1 MDEPIA
7 IIGVDARLPGEGDTA
22 ESFYESL
29 LAGRTAR
36 SEIPPERF
44 TIDSFWHP
52 EAERS
57 GSTRARHAH
66 FLRGSISAFDAPFF
80 SITPAEAN
88 GMDPQQRGMLESVYK
103 ALENAGIPIPKAAG
117 SQTGVYVGCFAYD
130 YNDIIV
136 KDLDLPSKYAA
147 TGTVASMLSN
157 RVSWFFDFRG
167 PSITVDTAC
176 SSSLVAAHEACM
188 SLKLREID
196 MAVVGGCNLMLS
208 PEMTLKLD
216 AAGVLGPDGKSYS
229 FDHRGNGY
237 ARGEGFGTLVLKRV
251 SDAVRDGDVIR
262 AVIRN
267 SSTNQDGKSPGI
279 TQPTKAGQAALIR
292 HVYKRA
298 GLDPS
303 VTRFFE
309 AHGTGTQVG
318 DPIEAS
324 AIAEIFAP
332 HRSPDEP
339 LYVGALKSNVG
350 HLEGAAGVAAIIKGV
365 FTLEQ
370 GVIPPN
376 IWFEKANPK
385 IKASWHLKFPTEATP
400 WPQTGLRRMSINSFG
415 IGGSNAHVVMD
426 DALHFLQQ
434 YRLVGNHRTVVSS
447 ASRGIQ
453 HQPHMNGHSNGGH
466 RRADSGIDMSV
477 NGIADAAPS
486 QLFVMSTNDQEGVI
500 RMRDSLE
507 AYLASKSLQNSVA
520 DEERLLRDLSHTL
533 AAKRTHHAW
542 RAFTIAD
549 CPGALQKT
557 LKGMPSATR
566 IKSQP
571 RLAFVFTGQ
580 GAQWPAMGIELMA
593 YPVFQQSILSAD
605 RYLNDLGCSW
615 SLSFELSKHAGSSR
629 VDDPEFCQPI
639 CTALQVALV
648 DLLASWGIFPHAI
661 TGHSSGEV
669 AGAYAA
675 GAISR
680 EAAWKVA
687 HFRGKLSS
695 KLIRSGS
702 LPQTTMAA
710 VGLDTKATWAA
721 IERVNQMGGK
731 GTLEIACMN
740 SWQSHTISG
749 DAGKINTLVEM
760 LNQEKVFAR
769 KLNVEIAYHSQYMK
783 AIADEY
789 LEAMGELEPGKA
801 QDQYKATFFSSTRGS
816 TISLAELR
824 KPSYWVANLVSPV
837 RFCESVTELL
847 KDSVDEPNTNGYAK
861 TKSAPSAVITDILEI
876 GPHAALK
883 GPLANISK
891 QISGRDAIT
900 YHSLLRRKSSAV
912 QTTLEAAGSLFC
924 QGYEVNLSAVNEAC
938 GSDGRKPVMLID
950 LPSYP
955 FNHSKE
961 YWLESRLSK
970 NFRLRSAGR
979 HDLLGV
985 PIADWNK
992 SNATWRN
999 YIRLSENPWIED
1011 HKVAGDVLYPAA
1023 GMLVMAIE
1031 ASRQIA
1037 DGSKILK
1044 GFRFKDVSFHLALR
1058 VPDDSQGVET
1068 HFYLR
1073 PYRETSSPS
1082 PSTWNEFQ
1090 LWSFNDGEW
1099 REHCRGLTQTEYE
1112 DEQTPNDL
1120 MVHEQCSKLVH
1131 DAQKTCTS
1139 DIAAD
1144 KVYHKLRQSGLDFGP
1159 TFRTLDNIQLGQD
1172 STLLAQINSPL
1183 SKIREIMPSH
1193 YVQPHLVHPAM
1204 LDGVVHANIAPL
1216 VSNSAGTEQPRVP
1229 VYAESLWVSAR
1240 PESHDAYMVMTAQPS
1255 ARGRSETESSF
1266 TAVSS
1271 TTKLPSIYASGLIFK
1286 TLPVGASQDAAES
1299 LHDAF
1304 NVEWKPDPTLLSEV
1318 QASKVFGVPMAAED
1332 NPSDWMEDC
1341 EALCLAYI
1349 RRFLASVTED
1359 RIGRME
1365 EHHMKYVSWM
1375 EHISRQTTDR
1385 TVSGIEELEEKVRS
1399 RSTPEGV
1406 LIIAV
1411 GQALDEML
1419 GGPLN
1424 PLDVIFKDKIAE
1436 NVYRY
1441 GLGSQR
1447 CYEQLCGYVD
1457 ALAHKNPAMQ
1467 ILEIGAGTGGATRP
1481 VMETLTAQ
1489 GRRYENYCFTD
1500 ISPSFFEQAKDTI
1513 FKDQLDSADFR
1524 VLNVEN
1530 DPVEQGFEAGRYDL
1544 IVAANVLHATKKI
1557 DTSLSNTRRLLKP
1570 GGKLLLFEITNIEVL
1585 LSHFCFGTL
1594 PGWWLSEDK
1603 DRRWGPL
1610 MSAES
1615 WRHHLSQCGFNGL
1628 DAVFQDFPKSAHQ
1641 MSSILVSSVPAAN
1654 TVKSTTETTY
1664 IVTDGL
1670 SAQQVDIARQISKAL
1685 GANSSACDI
1694 TSLMALGEKDLNGSI
1709 CLVLAELK
1717 SSLFQ
1722 DMTETVFT
1730 SIKRMTSQCKSL
1742 LWVTKGGDS
1751 LAPAPDMELVSG
1763 LARVARSERPNFQFI
1778 ALSFEQNE
1786 APGVIVEQC
1795 IRTLSASEDDKENS
1809 FRVTGGVPHVPR
1821 LVKADYL
1828 ADHIR
1833 SQTASL
1839 DVVQDVFGEVASRSL
1854 TLQIGTPGQL
1864 ESLRFED
1871 DLMHETPLADDEVEF
1886 KSMACGLIPLDLA
1899 LAKGKTKEAPLGL
1912 EASGIVTRVGSAS
1925 KFQAGDRVFGMA
1937 LTGALKTHVRSS
1949 DGFVAKL
1956 PDRLSW
1962 AEAAAIPVAYTTAY
1976 AVLHEMGSIRKGDK
1990 ILVHAGGSSLGQAA
2004 VQLAQ
2009 LAGAEVFVT
2018 IDDEGQRSFFATAY
2032 SVAQDHILSAQD
2044 ASFKIAVRQMT
2055 KGRGVDTVLNTLGSE
2070 LLAETVACVAPF
2082 GRLVD
2087 LSPAGDS
2094 VNTRISLSDLQEK
2107 NIRYETFNLKYRALY
2122 DHVRTQ
2128 RSFQG
2133 MVEQLLLRGPDS
2145 TIRRTPISTYAFSQI
2160 TDAFRQMQSGTQID
2174 KLVLEPHDQ
2183 DVVPVLSRRTP
2194 ACQLDPNATYVIAGG
2209 LGGLGRSVAR
2219 WMAGRGARN
2228 LILLSRR
2235 GPVQEAAK
2243 QLVKEL
2249 ELTCDKV
2256 ATPACDVT
2264 DSQALRD
2271 VIEKCLTT
2279 MPPVKGCIQ
2288 GSMVLKD
2295 NRLENMTLDEW
2306 NDAVRPKADASWNL
2320 HNVLGRD
2327 LGFFIILSSTVGIT
2341 GGPEQANYAAGNTF
2355 QDALARHLAARGA
2368 HAVSL
2373 DLPIIRGVGYV
2384 EERPE
2389 LLDHLRSVGW
2399 AFMEENEFHATLDFH
2414 CRPVDGSVPLIRSQ
2428 VLPRFWLPQQTATA
2442 GHELPAWRLD
2452 PLFSHLAVSSST
2464 AATAES
2470 TTDNK
2475 KSINHTALLT
2485 AAKSPEEAE
2494 AVVLE
2499 ALLLKLSR
2507 VLSVD
2512 VSNLDAGKPLH
2523 AYGVDSLVAVELRS
2537 WIAKELKAEVSVFD
2551 MTNASSISQVA
2562 TTATEKSKLVA
2573 KGEAK

>member
-7 IIGVDARLPGEGDTA
+7 IIGVDARLPGDGDTA

-29 LAGRTAR
+29 LAGRSAR

-44 TIDSFWHP
+44 AIDSFWHP

-66 FLRGSISAFDAPFF
+66 FLRGSIAAFDAPFF

-188 SLKLREID
+188 SLKLREIN

-251 SDAVRDGDVIR
+251 SDAIRDGDVIR

-267 SSTNQDGKSPGI
+267 TSTNQDGKSPGI
-279 TQPTKAGQAALIR
+279 TQPTKAGQAALIK
-292 HVYKRA
+292 HVYERA

-324 AIAEIFAP
+324 AIAETFAP
-332 HRSPDEP
+332 HRSPGEP

-365 FTLEQ
+365 FTLEK

-376 IWFEKANPK
+376 IWLEKVNPK
-385 IKASWHLKFPTEATP
+385 IKDSWHLKFPTEATP
-400 WPQTGLRRMSINSFG
+400 WPQPGLRRMSINSFG

-434 YRLVGNHRTVVSS
+434 YRLVGGHRTVATPGYRVITS
-447 ASRGIQ
+447 
-453 HQPHMNGHSNGGH
+453 QPHTNGHTNGSH
-466 RRADSGIDMSV
+466 RRVDSGVDMGV
-477 NGIADAAPS
+477 NGDADTAPS
-486 QLFVMSTNDQEGVI
+486 QVLVLSTNDQEGVL
-500 RMRDSLE
+500 RMRDALE
-507 AYLASKSLQNSVA
+507 GYLTSKSRKNSVA
-520 DEERLLRDLSHTL
+520 DDERLLRDLSHTL
-533 AAKRTHHAW
+533 ASKRTHHAW
-542 RAFTIAD
+542 RAFAIAD
-549 CPGALQKT
+549 CPSTLQKA
-557 LKGMPSATR
+557 LKEMPSATR

-580 GAQWPAMGIELMA
+580 GAQWPAMGVELMQ
-593 YPVFQQSILSAD
+593 YPVFQESILAAD

-615 SLSFELSKHAGSSR
+615 SLSFELSKQAGSSR

-639 CTALQVALV
+639 CTALQIALV
-648 DLLASWGIFPHAI
+648 DLLASWGIIPHAI

-695 KLIRSGS
+695 KLIRSGC
-702 LPQTTMAA
+702 LPQTGMAA

-721 IERVNQMGGK
+721 IERVSQMGGQ

-740 SWQSHTISG
+740 SWQSHTVSG
-749 DAGKINTLVEM
+749 DARKINTLVEM
-760 LNQEKVFAR
+760 LSQDKVFAR

-783 AIADEY
+783 AIAEEY
-789 LEAMGELEPGKA
+789 LEAMGDLEAGTSLKQPR
-801 QDQYKATFFSSTRGS
+801 ATFFSSTRGS
-816 TISLAELR
+816 SISSAELR

-847 KDSVDEPNTNGYAK
+847 RYSVDEPETNGSTR
-861 TKSAPSAVITDILEI
+861 TKSAPSALITDILEI

-900 YHSLLRRKSSAV
+900 YHSILKRKASAV
-912 QTTLEAAGSLFC
+912 QTALEAAGSLFC
-924 QGYEVNLSAVNEAC
+924 QGYEVDLHGVNEAG
-938 GSDGRKPVMLID
+938 GSDGRKPLMLID
-950 LPSYP
+950 LPSYS

-970 NFRLRSAGR
+970 NFRHRPTGR

-1011 HKVAGDVLYPAA
+1011 HKVSGDVLYPAA

-1037 DGSKILK
+1037 DDSKALK

-1058 VPDDSQGVET
+1058 VPDDAHGVET

-1073 PYRETSSPS
+1073 PYRETSLPS
-1082 PSTWNEFQ
+1082 SSSTWNEFQ

-1099 REHCRGLTQTEYE
+1099 REHCRGLVRSQYEE
-1112 DEQTPNDL
+1112 DETRNERLVRD
-1120 MVHEQCSKLVH
+1120 QCRRAIH
-1131 DAQKTCTS
+1131 DAQQTCTAG
-1139 DIAAD
+1139 ITVE
-1144 KVYHKLRQSGLDFGP
+1144 KVYRKLKQSGLDFGP
-1159 TFRTLDNIQLGQD
+1159 TFQTLNNIRLGQD
-1172 STLLAQINSPL
+1172 LTLLADVNSPL
-1183 SKIREIMPSH
+1183 SKIREVMPSH
-1193 YVQPHLVHPAM
+1193 YLQPHLVHPAL

-1216 VSNSAGTEQPRVP
+1216 ASDSAVADQPRVP
-1229 VYAESLWVSAR
+1229 VYAESLWVSAS
-1240 PESHDAYMVMTAQPS
+1240 PESHDAYLVMTGQPVP
-1255 ARGRSETESSF
+1255 RGENETESSF
-1266 TAVSS
+1266 TAVSPK
-1271 TTKLPSIYASGLIFK
+1271 TNLPSVYASGLIFK
-1286 TLPVGASQDAAES
+1286 TLPAGASRDAAES

-1304 NVEWKPDPTLLSEV
+1304 NIEWKPDPSLLSDK
-1318 QASKVFGVPMAAED
+1318 QASKVFGAPMKADD
-1332 NPSDWMEDC
+1332 NPSGWMEDC

-1349 RRFLASVTED
+1349 RQFLVSITED
-1359 RIGRME
+1359 RISRMA
-1365 EHHMKYVSWM
+1365 EHHLKYISWM
-1375 EHISRQTTDR
+1375 QHISRQMADR
-1385 TVSGIEELEEKVRS
+1385 TVPNIEDLEDRVRS
-1399 RSTPEGV
+1399 RATPEGV

-1411 GQALDEML
+1411 GQALDEMI

-1424 PLDVIFKDKIAE
+1424 PLDVIFKEKIAE

-1447 CYEQLCGYVD
+1447 CYKQLCGYVD

-1489 GRRYENYCFTD
+1489 GRRFENYCFTD

-1513 FKDQLDSADFR
+1513 FKDQLESADFR

-1530 DPVEQGFEAGRYDL
+1530 DTVEQGFEAGRYDL
-1544 IVAANVLHATKKI
+1544 VVAANVLHATKKI
-1557 DTSLSNTRRLLKP
+1557 DVSLSNAKTLLKP
-1570 GGKLLLFEITNIEVL
+1570 GGKLLLFEITNIDVL

-1615 WRHHLSQCGFNGL
+1615 WHYHLSQSGFTGL
-1628 DAVFQDFPKSAHQ
+1628 DAVFQDFPGSAHQ
-1641 MSSILVSSVPAAN
+1641 MSSILVSSVPADTAI
-1654 TVKSTTETTY
+1654 SHTTGITY

-1670 SAQQVDIARQISKAL
+1670 SAQQVDVARRISKAL
-1685 GANSSACDI
+1685 GPDGPACDV
-1694 TSLMALGEKDLNGSI
+1694 TTLMGLGEKDLNKAT
-1709 CLVLAELK
+1709 CVVLAELK

-1722 DMTETVFT
+1722 DMTASVFS
-1730 SIKRMTSQCKSL
+1730 SIKRMTSQCSSL
-1742 LWVTKGGDS
+1742 IWVTKGGDA
-1751 LAPAPDMELVSG
+1751 LAPAPDMEPVTG
-1763 LARVARSERPNFQFI
+1763 LARVARSERPDFQFMT
-1778 ALSFEQNE
+1778 LSFEQNE
-1786 APGVIVEQC
+1786 TMGVIVEQC
-1795 IRTLSASEDDKENS
+1795 VRALSDLATGTENS
-1809 FRVTGGVPHVPR
+1809 FRIIGGIPHVPR
-1821 LVKADYL
+1821 LVKAKYL
-1828 ADHIR
+1828 EDHIR
-1833 SQTASL
+1833 SQTAAL
-1839 DVVQDVFGEVASRSL
+1839 GVVQSTLGRESSRSL
-1854 TLQIGTPGQL
+1854 VLKAGTPGQID
-1864 ESLRFED
+1864 STRFED
-1871 DLMHETPLADDEVEF
+1871 DLVHETPLAADEVEF
-1886 KSMACGLIPLDLA
+1886 QTRACGMNPLDLTSVR
-1899 LAKGKTKEAPLGL
+1899 GQVRDIPLGL
-1912 EASGIVTRVGSAS
+1912 EASGIVSRTGPAS
-1925 KFQAGDRVFGMA
+1925 RFQIGDRVFGLA

-1949 DGFVAKL
+1949 DGWLAKL
-1956 PDRLSW
+1956 PDRISW
-1962 AEAAAIPVAYTTAY
+1962 SEAASIPVAYTTAY
-1976 AVLHEMGSIRKGDK
+1976 SVLHEMGSVRKGDK
-1990 ILVHAGGSSLGQAA
+1990 VLVHAGANILTQAA

-2018 IDDEGQRSFFATAY
+2018 VDGEVPHSFFAERCA
-2032 SVAQDHILSAQD
+2032 VPQDHILSAQV
-2044 ASFKIAVRQMT
+2044 ASLKVLVHQMT
-2055 KGRGVDTVLNTLGSE
+2055 AGRGVDMVLNTVGSDSLPE
-2070 LLAETVACVAPF
+2070 LVCCAASF

-2087 LSPAGDS
+2087 IVPSGNNA
-2094 VNTRISLSDLQEK
+2094 NTRISLRELQKK
-2107 NIRYETFNLKYRALY
+2107 NIRYETYDLRYRALH
-2122 DHVRTQ
+2122 DPARTQ

-2133 MVEQLLLRGPDS
+2133 MAEQLFLRGPES
-2145 TIRRTPISTYAFSQI
+2145 TIQRTSISKYAFSQLPE
-2160 TDAFRQMQSGTQID
+2160 AFHQMQTGNRVE
-2174 KLVLEPHDQ
+2174 KVVLEPHDH
-2183 DVVPVLSRRTP
+2183 DLIPVLSRRTP
-2194 ACQLDPNATYVIAGG
+2194 DCRLEPEATYVIAGG

-2219 WMAGRGARN
+2219 WMAGRGAKN

-2235 GPVQEAAK
+2235 GPVQDAAK
-2243 QLVKEL
+2243 QLVQEL
-2249 ELTCDKV
+2249 EVSCDRV

-2264 DSQALRD
+2264 DSEALRD
-2271 VIEKCLTT
+2271 AIEKCLET
-2279 MPPVKGCIQ
+2279 MPPVRGCIQ

-2306 NDAVRPKADASWNL
+2306 NDAVRPKANASWNL
-2320 HNVLGRD
+2320 HDVLGGKLD
-2327 LGFFIILSSTVGIT
+2327 FFIMLSSTVGIT

-2355 QDALARHLAARGA
+2355 QDALARHLAGQGG

-2389 LLDHLRSVGW
+2389 LLDHLRTMGW
-2399 AFMEENEFHATLDFH
+2399 AFMEENEFHATLDYH
-2414 CRPVDGSVPLIRSQ
+2414 CRPVDGAVSLVRSQ
-2428 VLPRFWLPQQTATA
+2428 VLPRFWLPQQTASA

-2464 AATAES
+2464 MATNSGAADT
-2470 TTDNK
+2470 K
-2475 KSINHTALLT
+2475 KAANYVALLS
-2485 AAKSPEEAE
+2485 AAKSQEDAE
-2494 AVVLE
+2494 KVVLE
-2499 ALLLKLSR
+2499 ALLIKLSR

-2537 WIAKELKAEVSVFD
+2537 WIAKELKADVSVFD

-2562 TTATEKSKLVA
+2562 ATVVEKSKLVV
-2573 KGEAK
+2573 

>member
-1 MDEPIA
+1 M
-7 IIGVDARLPGEGDTA
+7 VR
-22 ESFYESL
+22 
-29 LAGRTAR
+29 
-36 SEIPPERF
+36 
-44 TIDSFWHP
+44 
-52 EAERS
+52 
-57 GSTRARHAH
+57 
-66 FLRGSISAFDAPFF
+66 
-80 SITPAEAN
+80 
-88 GMDPQQRGMLESVYK
+88 
-103 ALENAGIPIPKAAG
+103 

-279 TQPTKAGQAALIR
+279 TQPTKAGQAALIK

-324 AIAEIFAP
+324 AIAEIFAF

-365 FTLEQ
+365 FTLEK

-385 IKASWHLKFPTEATP
+385 IKDSWHLKFPTEATP
-400 WPQTGLRRMSINSFG
+400 WPQAGLRRMSINSFG

-434 YRLVGNHRTVVSS
+434 YRLVGNHRTVVTPG
-447 ASRGIQ
+447 SRDVRQ
-453 HQPHMNGHSNGGH
+453 QPHINGHSNGTNGVNGTNGSNGGH
-466 RRADSGIDMSV
+466 RRTDSGIDMGV
-477 NGIADAAPS
+477 NDNADAARS
-486 QLFVMSTNDQEGVI
+486 QLFVLSTNDQEGVS
-500 RMRDSLE
+500 RMRDALE
-507 AYLASKSLQNSVA
+507 GYLASKSHENSVA
-520 DEERLLRDLSHTL
+520 ADERLLKDLSHTL
-533 AAKRTHHAW
+533 ASKRTHHAW
-542 RAFTIAD
+542 RAFTTAD
-549 CPGALQKT
+549 SPGALQNT
-557 LKGMPSATR
+557 LKGMSSAAR

-593 YPVFQQSILSAD
+593 YPVFQESILSAD
-605 RYLNDLGCSW
+605 RYLNDLD
-615 SLSFELSKHAGSSR
+615 ELSKHAGSR

-639 CTALQVALV
+639 CTALQIALV

-695 KLIRSGS
+695 KLIRSAS
-702 LPQTTMAA
+702 LPQTSMAA
-710 VGLDTKATWAA
+710 VGLDTKAAWAA
-721 IERVNQMGGK
+721 IERVNQMGGP

-740 SWQSHTISG
+740 SWQSHTVSG
-749 DAGKINTLVEM
+749 DAKKINTLVEM

-789 LEAMGELEPGKA
+789 LEAMGELEAGTS
-801 QDQYKATFFSSTRGS
+801 QNQFKATFFSSTRGS
-816 TISLAELR
+816 SISLAELR

-847 KDSVDEPNTNGYAK
+847 KDSVDDPKINGYTK
-861 TKSAPSAVITDILEI
+861 TKPAPSALITDILEI

-891 QISGRDAIT
+891 QISSRDAIS
-900 YHSLLRRKSSAV
+900 YHSMLRRKSSAV
-912 QTTLEAAGSLFC
+912 QTALEAAGSLFC
-924 QGYEVNLSAVNEAC
+924 QGYEVDLSAVNEAG
-938 GSDGRKPVMLID
+938 GSDGHKPLMLID

-970 NFRLRSAGR
+970 NFRLRPAGR

-1023 GMLVMAIE
+1023 GMLVMAVE

-1037 DGSKILK
+1037 LESKVLK

-1058 VPDDSQGVET
+1058 VPDDAQGVET

-1073 PYRETSSPS
+1073 PYRETSSPGS
-1082 PSTWNEFQ
+1082 STWNEFQ

-1099 REHCRGLTQTEYE
+1099 REHCRGLVQSEYE
-1112 DEQTPNDL
+1112 EEKTNSEL
-1120 MVHEQCSKLVH
+1120 MVQEQCRKVVR
-1131 DAQKTCTS
+1131 DAQQACTA
-1139 DIAAD
+1139 DIAVD
-1144 KVYHKLRQSGLDFGP
+1144 KVYRKLKQSGLDFGP
-1159 TFRTLDNIQLGQD
+1159 TFRTLDNIRLSQD
-1172 STLLAQINSPL
+1172 LALFARVNSPL
-1183 SKIREIMPSH
+1183 SKIQEVMPSH
-1193 YVQPHLVHPAM
+1193 YVQPHLVHPAL

-1216 VSNSAGTEQPRVP
+1216 VSNSAGTDQPRVP
-1229 VYAESLWVSAR
+1229 VYAESIWVSAS
-1240 PESHDAYMVMTAQPS
+1240 PEAHNAYLVVTAQPS
-1255 ARGRSETESSF
+1255 ARGESETESSF
-1266 TAVSS
+1266 TAVSPE
-1271 TTKLPSIYASGLIFK
+1271 TNLPSVYASGLIFR
-1286 TLPVGASQDAAES
+1286 TLPGGASQDAAES

-1304 NVEWKPDPTLLSEV
+1304 NVEWKPDPTLLSEK
-1318 QASKVFGVPMAAED
+1318 QASKAFSVPMAAGE

-1349 RRFLASVTED
+1349 RRFLDSITKD

-1365 EHHMKYVSWM
+1365 EHHLKYVSWM
-1375 EHISRQTTDR
+1375 EHIARQTTDR
-1385 TVSGIEELEEKVRS
+1385 TVSGIEDLEDKVRS
-1399 RSTPEGV
+1399 RDTPEGV

-1411 GQALDEML
+1411 GQALEEML

-1447 CYEQLCGYVD
+1447 CYEHLCGYVD

-1489 GRRYENYCFTD
+1489 GKRYEKYCFTD

-1530 DPVEQGFEAGRYDL
+1530 DPLEQGFEAGRYDL
-1544 IVAANVLHATKKI
+1544 ILAANVLHATKKI
-1557 DTSLSNTRRLLKP
+1557 DVTLSNAKSLLKP
-1570 GGKLLLFEITNIEVL
+1570 GGKLLLYEITNIEVL

-1610 MSAES
+1610 MSPEG
-1615 WRHHLSQCGFNGL
+1615 WRHHLSQSGFTGL
-1628 DAVFQDFPKSAHQ
+1628 DAVFQDFPGSAHQ
-1641 MSSILVSSVPAAN
+1641 TSSILVSGVPPEHAA
-1654 TVKSTTETTY
+1654 TSTTGTTY

-1670 SAQQVDIARQISKAL
+1670 SAQQVDVARQISKAL
-1685 GANSSACDI
+1685 TANGSACDV
-1694 TSLMALGEKDLNGSI
+1694 TSLMALGEKDLNGTT
-1709 CLVLAELK
+1709 CVVLAELK

-1722 DMTETVFT
+1722 DMTDSVFS

-1742 LWVTKGGDS
+1742 LWVTKGGDAF
-1751 LAPAPDMELVSG
+1751 APAPDMEPVTG
-1763 LARVARSERPNFQFI
+1763 LARVARSERPGFQFVT
-1778 ALSFEQNE
+1778 LSFDQSE
-1786 APGVIVEQC
+1786 APGTIVEQC
-1795 IRTLSASEDDKENS
+1795 VRALSASQNDNENS
-1809 FRVTGGVPHVPR
+1809 FRVSGGVPYVPR
-1821 LVKADYL
+1821 LVKAEYL

-1833 SQTASL
+1833 SQTAAL
-1839 DVVQDVFGEVASRSL
+1839 DVVQNALGGEASRSL
-1854 TLQIGTPGQL
+1854 ALQVGTPGQL
-1864 ESLRFED
+1864 ESLRLED
-1871 DLMHETPLADDEVEF
+1871 DVLVETPLAADEVEF
-1886 KSMACGLIPLDLA
+1886 ETKACGLTPLDLA
-1899 LAKGKTKEAPLGL
+1899 SVKGKVKEAPLGL
-1912 EASGIVTRVGSAS
+1912 EASGIVTRTGPAS
-1925 KFQAGDRVFGMA
+1925 KFQAGDRVFGLA
-1937 LTGALKTHVRSS
+1937 LNGALKTHVRSS
-1949 DGFVAKL
+1949 DGFMAKL

-1962 AEAAAIPVAYTTAY
+1962 AEAASIPVAYTTAY
-1976 AVLHEMGSIRKGDK
+1976 SVLHEMGSIRKGDK
-1990 ILVHAGGSSLGQAA
+1990 VLVHSSASSLSQAA
-2004 VQLAQ
+2004 VRLAQ
-2009 LAGAEVFVT
+2009 LAGGEVFVT
-2018 IDDEGQRSFFATAY
+2018 VDGEAQRSLFATTY
-2032 SVAQDHILSAQD
+2032 NIPQDHILSARD
-2044 ASFKIAVRQMT
+2044 ATFKAVIHQMT
-2055 KGRGVDTVLNTLGSE
+2055 QGRGVDTVLNSGGSDFLTE
-2070 LLAETVACVAPF
+2070 IVACVAPF

-2087 LSPAGDS
+2087 LSPAGD
-2094 VNTRISLSDLQEK
+2094 NANARISLSDLQQK
-2107 NIRYETFNLKYRALY
+2107 NIRYETFDLKYRALN
-2122 DHVRTQ
+2122 DPVRTQ

-2133 MVEQLLLRGPDS
+2133 MVEQLLLRGPES
-2145 TIRRTPISTYAFSQI
+2145 TIQRTPISTYAFSQLA
-2160 TDAFRQMQSGTQID
+2160 DAFRQMQSGTPVE

-2183 DVVPVLSRRTP
+2183 DIVPVLSRRVP
-2194 ACQLDPNATYVIAGG
+2194 ACQLEPNATYVIAGG

-2219 WMAGRGARN
+2219 WMAGRGAKN

-2235 GPVQEAAK
+2235 GPVQDAAK
-2243 QLVKEL
+2243 QLVQEL
-2249 ELTCDKV
+2249 EITCDNV

-2264 DSQALRD
+2264 DSEALRD
-2271 VIEKCLTT
+2271 VIEKCSAT
-2279 MPPVKGCIQ
+2279 MPPVRGCIQ
-2288 GSMVLKD
+2288 GSMVLKVSFKPRVGALAYANLNQD
-2295 NRLENMTLDEW
+2295 NRLEDMTLDEW
-2306 NDAVRPKADASWNL
+2306 NDAVRPKANASWNL
-2320 HNVLGRD
+2320 HDVLGRSLD
-2327 LGFFIILSSTVGIT
+2327 FFIILSSTVGIT

-2355 QDALARHLAARGA
+2355 QDALARHMASQGA

-2389 LLDHLRSVGW
+2389 LLDHLRAMGW
-2399 AFMEENEFHATLDFH
+2399 AFMEENEFHATLDYH
-2414 CRPVDGSVPLIRSQ
+2414 CRPTEGPVPLARSQ
-2428 VLPRFWLPQQTATA
+2428 VLPRFWLPQQTAA
-2442 GHELPAWRLD
+2442 DGHELPPWRLD
-2452 PLFSHLAVSSST
+2452 PLFSHLAVSSSATT
-2464 AATAES
+2464 AAAEG
-2470 TTDNK
+2470 TTDAK
-2475 KSINHTALLT
+2475 KSVNHVALLT

-2494 AVVLE
+2494 KVVLE

-2562 TTATEKSKLVA
+2562 TTAADKSKLVV
-2573 KGEAK
+2573 KGGGN

>member
-7 IIGVDARLPGEGDTA
+7 IIGVDARLPGDGDTA

-29 LAGRTAR
+29 LAGRSAR

-66 FLRGSISAFDAPFF
+66 FVRGSIAAFDAPFF

-88 GMDPQQRGMLESVYK
+88 GMDPQQRGMLESVYR

-365 FTLEQ
+365 FTLEK
-370 GVIPPN
+370 GIIPPN
-376 IWFEKANPK
+376 IWFEKANPR
-385 IKASWHLKFPTEATP
+385 IKGSWHLKFPTEATP
-400 WPQTGLRRMSINSFG
+400 WPQAGLRRMSINSFG

-434 YRLVGNHRTVVSS
+434 YRLIGHHRTVVSS
-447 ASRGIQ
+447 ASRALQ
-453 HQPHMNGHSNGGH
+453 HQPHVNSHSNGGH
-466 RRADSGIDMSV
+466 RRADSGIYMGM
-477 NGIADAAPS
+477 NGNADAALS
-486 QLFVMSTNDQEGVI
+486 HLFVMSTNDQEGVL
-500 RMRDSLE
+500 RMRDALE
-507 AYLASKSLQNSVA
+507 GYLASQSLKNSVA
-520 DEERLLRDLSHTL
+520 DEERLLGDLSHTL

-542 RAFTIAD
+542 RAFTTAD
-549 CPGALQKT
+549 CPSALQDALKT
-557 LKGMPSATR
+557 MSSATR
-566 IKSQP
+566 IKSEP

-580 GAQWPAMGIELMA
+580 GAQWPAMGVELMT

-615 SLSFELSKHAGSSR
+615 SLSFELSKYAGSSR

-639 CTALQVALV
+639 CTALQIALV

-721 IERVNQMGGK
+721 IERVNQMGGE

-740 SWQSHTISG
+740 SWQSHTVSG
-749 DAGKINTLVEM
+749 DARKIDKLVEM

-789 LEAMGELEPGKA
+789 LEAMGELEPGTT
-801 QDQYKATFFSSTRGS
+801 QNQFKATFFSSTRGS
-816 TISLAELR
+816 SISLAELR

-847 KDSVDEPNTNGYAK
+847 RDSVDEPKINGYQK
-861 TKSAPSAVITDILEI
+861 TKSAPSALITDILEI

-900 YHSLLRRKSSAV
+900 YHSLLRRKTSAV
-912 QTTLEAAGSLFC
+912 QTALEAAGSLFC
-924 QGYEVNLSAVNEAC
+924 QGYEVELSAVNEAR
-938 GSDGRKPVMLID
+938 GSDGRKPLMLID

-970 NFRLRSAGR
+970 SFRLRPAAR

-1037 DGSKILK
+1037 DSGRVLK

-1058 VPDDSQGVET
+1058 VPDDAHGVET

-1073 PYRETSSPS
+1073 PYRETSSPG

-1099 REHCRGLTQTEYE
+1099 REHCRGLTQSEYE
-1112 DEQTPNDL
+1112 EDESTSEL
-1120 MVHEQCSKLVH
+1120 MVQEQCSKTIH
-1131 DAQKTCTS
+1131 DAQEACTS
-1139 DIAAD
+1139 DIAVD
-1144 KVYHKLRQSGLDFGP
+1144 KVYRKLKQSGLDFGP
-1159 TFRTLDNIQLGQD
+1159 TFQTLENIRLGQD
-1172 STLLAQINSPL
+1172 LAIFAQVGSPL
-1183 SKIREIMPSH
+1183 PKIREVMPSH

-1204 LDGVVHANIAPL
+1204 LDGVVHANLAPL
-1216 VSNSAGTEQPRVP
+1216 VSNSAGAEQPRVP
-1229 VYAESLWVSAR
+1229 VYAKSLWISAS
-1240 PESHDAYMVMTAQPS
+1240 PESHDAYVVTAQPS
-1255 ARGRSETESSF
+1255 IRGRSETESSF
-1266 TAVSS
+1266 TAVSPQ
-1271 TTKLPSIYASGLIFK
+1271 TNLPSVYASGLMFK
-1286 TLPVGASQDAAES
+1286 TLPGATSRDAAES

-1304 NVEWKPDPTLLSEV
+1304 NVEWKPDPTLLSEQ

-1349 RRFLASVTED
+1349 RRFLASITED

-1365 EHHMKYVSWM
+1365 EHHVKYVSWM
-1375 EHISRQTTDR
+1375 EHISRQMTDR
-1385 TVSGIEELEEKVRS
+1385 TVCGIEDLEEKVRS
-1399 RSTPEGV
+1399 RATPEGV

-1411 GQALDEML
+1411 GQALNEML

-1447 CYEQLCGYVD
+1447 CYEHLCRYVD

-1489 GRRYENYCFTD
+1489 GKRYEHYSFTD

-1513 FKDQLDSADFR
+1513 FKDQLDNSDFR

-1530 DPVEQGFEAGRYDL
+1530 DPLDQGFEAGRYDV

-1557 DTSLSNTRRLLKP
+1557 DISLSNAKRLLKP
-1570 GGKLLLFEITNIEVL
+1570 GGRLLLFEITNIEVL

-1615 WRHHLSQCGFNGL
+1615 WRHHLSQCGFTGL
-1628 DAVFQDFPKSAHQ
+1628 DAVFQDFPGSAHQ
-1641 MSSILVSSVPAAN
+1641 MSSILVSSVPAASSA
-1654 TVKSTTETTY
+1654 TSTTAMTY
-1664 IVTDGL
+1664 VVTDGL
-1670 SAQQVDIARQISKAL
+1670 SAQQVDVARQISEAL
-1685 GANSSACDI
+1685 GASGSACDV
-1694 TSLMALGEKDLNGSI
+1694 TSLMTLGEKDLNGAT
-1709 CLVLAELK
+1709 CVVLAELK

-1722 DMTETVFT
+1722 DMTDSVF
-1730 SIKRMTSQCKSL
+1730 SSVKRMVSQGKSL

-1751 LAPAPDMELVSG
+1751 LASAPDMELVSG
-1763 LARVARSERPNFQFI
+1763 LARVARSERPDFQFI
-1778 ALSFEQNE
+1778 TLSFEQNE
-1786 APGVIVEQC
+1786 SPGVIVKQC
-1795 IRTLSASEDDKENS
+1795 IRTLGASQNDNENS
-1809 FRVTGGVPHVPR
+1809 FRVADGVPHVPR
-1821 LVKADYL
+1821 LVKAEYL
-1828 ADHIR
+1828 AKHIR

-1839 DVVQDVFGEVASRSL
+1839 DVVQNPLGGEASRSL
-1854 TLQIGTPGQL
+1854 TLQVGTQGQL

-1871 DLMHETPLADDEVEF
+1871 DPMHETLLADDEVEF
-1886 KSMACGLIPLDLA
+1886 KTMACGLTPLDLA
-1899 LAKGKTKEAPLGL
+1899 SVGGKIKEAPLGL
-1912 EASGIVTRVGSAS
+1912 EASGIVARVGTAS
-1925 KFQAGDRVFGMA
+1925 KFQVGDRVFGIA
-1937 LTGALKTHVRSS
+1937 LSGALKTHVRSS
-1949 DGFVAKL
+1949 DGFIAKL

-1962 AEAAAIPVAYTTAY
+1962 AEAASIPVAYTTAY
-1976 AVLHEMGSIRKGDK
+1976 AVLHEMGSVRKGDK
-1990 ILVHAGGSSLGQAA
+1990 IFVHSAASSLGQAA

-2018 IDDEGQRSFFATAY
+2018 VDGEDQRSFFATTY
-2032 SVAQDHILSAQD
+2032 SVPQDHILSSRD
-2044 ASFKIAVRQMT
+2044 ASFKIAIQQMT
-2055 KGRGVDTVLNTLGSE
+2055 NGRGVDTVLNFLGSE
-2070 LLAETVACVAPF
+2070 LLTETVACVAPF

-2087 LSPAGDS
+2087 LSPATNNA
-2094 VNTRISLSDLQEK
+2094 NTRISLGDLQAK
-2107 NIRYETFNLKYRALY
+2107 NLRYETFDLKYRALH
-2122 DHVRTQ
+2122 DPVRTQ

-2133 MVEQLLLRGPDS
+2133 MVEQLLLRGPES
-2145 TIRRTPISTYAFSQI
+2145 TIQRTPISTYSFSQLA
-2160 TDAFRQMQSGTQID
+2160 DVFRQMQSGTQTE
-2174 KLVLEPHDQ
+2174 KMVLQPHDQ
-2183 DVVPVLSRRTP
+2183 DVIPVLSRRTP
-2194 ACQLDPNATYVIAGG
+2194 ACQLDPEATYVIAGG

-2219 WMAGRGARN
+2219 WMAGRGAKN

-2235 GPVQEAAK
+2235 GPVQDAAK

-2249 ELTCDKV
+2249 ELTCDKI

-2264 DSQALRD
+2264 DSEALRE
-2271 VIEKCLTT
+2271 VIDKCLTT

-2306 NDAVRPKADASWNL
+2306 NDAVRPKANASWNL
-2320 HNVLGRD
+2320 HDVLGRD

-2355 QDALARHLAARGA
+2355 QDALARHLASRGA

-2389 LLDHLRSVGW
+2389 LLDHLRSMGW

-2414 CRPVDGSVPLIRSQ
+2414 CRPVEGSVPLIRSQ
-2428 VLPRFWLPQQTATA
+2428 VLPRFWLPQQTVTD
-2442 GHELPAWRLD
+2442 GHELPTWRLD

-2464 AATAES
+2464 AAAAES
-2470 TTDNK
+2470 TADTK
-2475 KSINHTALLT
+2475 KSVSHAALLA

-2494 AVVLE
+2494 QVVLE

-2512 VSNLDAGKPLH
+2512 VSNLDAARPLH

-2562 TTATEKSKLVA
+2562 TTTAEKSKLVV
-2573 KGEAK
+2573 KGDAN